1 MKYFILVFVL
11 ICLATVGLLTF
22 KGEGCKIAIL
32 TPTTHPSLEQIEK
45 GFVDTME
52 KHFRQKFTVK
62 TYNALG
68 NKTLMRSEAE
78 EIALGDYDLV
88 FTIATQ
94 ATRTMKEVFEKKK
107 LSTPI
112 VFSAVPFPLEM
123 DLVASE
129 ASSGNQL
136 TGVKE
141 TTDFAKELEI
151 LRNKARAVLLVYDPS
166 SPSLTSNKEEIET
179 ILTSMGIKLKTVEIF
194 KTNEI
199 LLKTAPFIEEAD
211 AVLVIKD
218 NTVVSGLDVLVKL
231 CDQKGKLLI
240 ASDLD
245 SAERGVPYAFGVSEL
260 IYGEEA
266 AKKAL
271 LILDEY
277 QRPRDIPITTPPP
290 ESFIF
295 KINEKRMKEIG
306 FLQELQHD

>member
-11 ICLATVGLLTF
+11 ICLAIVGLFTF
-22 KGEGCKIAIL
+22 KGEECRIAIL

-52 KHFRQKFTVK
+52 KHCRQKFTVK

-68 NKTLMRSEAE
+68 NKSLMRSEAE

-112 VFSAVPFPLEM
+112 VFSAVSFPIEM

-129 ASSGNQL
+129 ESSGNQL

-151 LRNKARAVLLVYDPS
+151 LRNQAQTVLLVYDPS
-166 SPSLTSNKEEIET
+166 SPSLTSNKEEIEM
-179 ILTSMGIKLKTVEIF
+179 ILNGMGIGLKTVEIF

-199 LLKTAPFIEEAD
+199 LLKTAPFMEEAD

-218 NTVVSGLDVLVKL
+218 NTVISGLDVLVKL
-231 CDQKGKLLI
+231 CDQKNKLLI

-245 SAERGVPYAFGVSEL
+245 SPDRGVPYAYGVSEV

-271 LILDEY
+271 LILDDDKL
-277 QRPRDIPITTPPP
+277 PRDIPITAPPS
-290 ESFIF
+290 EAFVF
-295 KINEKRMKEIG
+295 KINEKRLKEIG
-306 FLQELQHD
+306 FLQEPQHD